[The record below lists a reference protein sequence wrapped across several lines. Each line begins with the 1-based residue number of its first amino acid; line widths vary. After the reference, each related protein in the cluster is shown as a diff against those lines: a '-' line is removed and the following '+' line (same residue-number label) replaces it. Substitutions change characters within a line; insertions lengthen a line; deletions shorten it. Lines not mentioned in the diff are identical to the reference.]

1 MEAGTSDAA
10 VPGTGG
16 FSVTFVCTGNR
27 ARSPVAQELLRRLVA
42 GGDVAVD
49 SYGTL
54 DLGPVEALP
63 EAEAAAR
70 PYGVDL
76 APHRARA
83 LRPGVLADADL
94 VVGFEPTH
102 VATAVVDAGARRERC
117 FTILELVGLLEAAP
131 AQGGMSPA
139 AVVARA
145 DARRSGSPLSAPSV
159 ADPLGGTTEEF
170 ERMVETVDRLVAV
183 IAREVFGVSVAIPEP
198 VPQPA
203 SGWRGLVGRLRS
215 GWARA

>member
-1 MEAGTSDAA
+1 MGM
-10 VPGTGG
+10 GG

-42 GGDVAVD
+42 GRDVAVD

-70 PYGVDL
+70 PFGVDL
-76 APHRARA
+76 GPHRARA

-102 VATAVVDAGARRERC
+102 VATAVVDGGARRERS
-117 FTILELVGLLEAAP
+117 FTILELVGLLADAP
-131 AQGGMSPA
+131 PRGDRSPE
-139 AVVARA
+139 AVVGQAH
-145 DARRSGSPLSAPSV
+145 ARRSGSPLSAPSV
-159 ADPLGGTTEEF
+159 ADPLGGTPEEF
-170 ERMVETVDRLVAV
+170 RQMVETVDRLVAV
-183 IAREVFGVSVAIPEP
+183 IARDVFGVTVTVAETP
-198 VPQPA
+198 PQPA
-203 SGWRGLVGRLRS
+203 SGWRGLVGRLLS
-215 GWARA
+215 G